1 MNPAVAGISLLAV
14 AVAHTTARPD
24 GSAISWSLDRQRD
37 APKQGIL
44 VVAQGSGC
52 LSTSENPNLARARSL
67 LPDFAFLTV
76 EKYGVHPHDA
86 PKDWMGG
93 CRAEFYAHHT
103 VSQRA
108 ADYQR
113 ILGELAS
120 APWWDGR
127 LVLFGGS
134 EGGAAVAEL
143 APRVKPAAVVIF
155 STAPG
160 RSFRQDFKLSVPP
173 EVAAMADAEF
183 AKIAAEPL
191 SPKLWGG
198 NSYRWYADI
207 MDHDLTADALAVHA
221 PILLVQGARDRSADV
236 WLRVYVERNDENLPP
251 AASALLEHALV
262 RGEFERGE
270 ARRITGLPERT
281 ARRVLNDVVQEGLLA
296 SESPKGPVSLRF
308 PTSTL
313 ETLFPRLYPVA

>member
-1 MNPAVAGISLLAV
+1 MSLAVAGISLLAV
-14 AVAHTTARPD
+14 AVVHTTTRPD
-24 GSAISWSLDRQRD
+24 GSTIFWSLDGQRD
-37 APKQGIL
+37 VPKQGIL
-44 VVAQGSGC
+44 LVAQGSGC

-113 ILGELAS
+113 VLGELAS

-134 EGGAAVAEL
+134 EGGAAVVEL
-143 APRVKPAAVVIF
+143 APRVKPNAVVIF
-155 STAPG
+155 SNSLG
-160 RSFRQDFKLSVPP
+160 RFRQDFKLVVPP
-173 EVAAMADAEF
+173 DVAAMADAEF
-183 AKIAAEPL
+183 AKIAADPL

-207 MDHDLTADALAVHA
+207 MDHDLTTDALAVHA
-221 PILLVQGARDRSADV
+221 PILLVLGERDLSGVAVNARNIPADFQRAGHCNLTYWEFPGYDHEMRDAAGV
-236 WLRVYVERNDENLPP
+236 SHLDEVLRGISGWLREKVRSPVLNERCESPQFPTKLPP
-251 AASALLEHALV
+251 
-262 RGEFERGE
+262 
-270 ARRITGLPERT
+270 
-281 ARRVLNDVVQEGLLA
+281 
-296 SESPKGPVSLRF
+296 K
-308 PTSTL
+308 
-313 ETLFPRLYPVA
+313 